1 MKYFEH
7 SNASSV
13 DEAISQLKD
22 HKGKAVLIAG
32 GTDLLGVLKTE
43 ILPDYPEALVN
54 IKTIPGLDFIKEDD
68 VGVRIGATTKLAL
81 IARSSIINGH
91 YGVLAL
97 SAESVGTPEIRQ
109 MGTIGGNLCQ
119 DNRCWYYR
127 YPHTLGGRILC
138 FRKGKGP
145 CHAIKGDNRYHAILG
160 GKGCFAVC
168 PSDIAVALTVLD
180 ARIKVAGPDG
190 ERIIPIADLY
200 GTVGHKLETD
210 EILTEIQIPKP
221 SHGARQMFIKF
232 RLRESVDFAIV
243 SVASVISV
251 EEGICRDARI
261 ALGGVAPTPWRA
273 TDAEEVIKGKHLD
286 EKVAENAAEAAVRN
300 AKPLSKNAYKIEITK
315 TLVKR
320 ALLDNLRTH
329 EMTAT

>member
-1 MKYFEH
+1 MKYFKH

-22 HKGKAVLIAG
+22 RKGKAVLIAG

-43 ILPDYPEALVN
+43 ILPDYPEALIN
-54 IKTIPGLDFIKEDD
+54 LKTIPGLDYIREDD
-68 VGVRIGATTKLAL
+68 GGVKIGATTKLAL
-81 IARSSIINGH
+81 IARSSIINGN
-91 YGVLAL
+91 YGLLAR

-138 FRKGKGP
+138 FSKGKGP

-168 PSDIAVALTVLD
+168 PSDIAVALAALD
-180 ARIKVAGPDG
+180 ARITVAGPDG

-200 GTVGHKLETD
+200 GTVGHTLETD
-210 EILTEIQIPKP
+210 EILTEIQISKP
-221 SHGARQMFIKF
+221 PYNAAQTFIKF
-232 RLRESVDFAIV
+232 RLRESVDFAVV
-243 SVASVISV
+243 SIASVISIV
-251 EEGICRDARI
+251 EEICRDGRI
-261 ALGGVAPTPWRA
+261 VLGGVAPTPWRA
-273 TDAEEVIKGKHLD
+273 TDTEEVIKGKHLNAQ
-286 EKVAENAAEAAVRN
+286 VAEDAAEAAVRN
-300 AKPLSKNAYKIEITK
+300 AKSLSKNAYKIEITK
-315 TLVKR
+315 ALVKR
-320 ALLDNLRTH
+320 TLLDNLRAH
-329 EMTAT
+329 ETPKT

>member
-1 MKYFEH
+1 MKYFKH

-22 HKGKAVLIAG
+22 HKGKAVLIGG

-43 ILPDYPEALVN
+43 ILPDYPEALIN
-54 IKTIPGLDFIKEDD
+54 LKTIPGLDYIREDD
-68 VGVRIGATTKLAL
+68 EGVKIGATTKLAL
-81 IARSSIINGH
+81 IARSSIINGN
-91 YGVLAL
+91 YSVLAR

-168 PSDIAVALTVLD
+168 PSDIAVALTALD
-180 ARIKVAGPDG
+180 ARITVAGPDG
-190 ERIIPIADLY
+190 ERTIPITDLY
-200 GTVGHKLETD
+200 GTVGHTLETD
-210 EILTEIQIPKP
+210 EILTEIQIPKLP
-221 SHGARQMFIKF
+221 YNAAQTFIKF
-232 RLRESVDFAIV
+232 RLRESIDFAVV
-243 SVASVISV
+243 SVASVISATK
-251 EEGICRDARI
+251 GICRDGRI
-261 ALGGVAPTPWRA
+261 VLGGVAPTPCRA
-273 TDAEEVIKGKHLD
+273 TDAEELIKGKHLD
-286 EKVAENAAEAAVRN
+286 EKLAEDASEAAVRN
-300 AKPLSKNAYKIEITK
+300 AKPLSKNAYKIEIAK

-320 ALLDNLRTH
+320 ALLDSAH
-329 EMTAT
+329 P